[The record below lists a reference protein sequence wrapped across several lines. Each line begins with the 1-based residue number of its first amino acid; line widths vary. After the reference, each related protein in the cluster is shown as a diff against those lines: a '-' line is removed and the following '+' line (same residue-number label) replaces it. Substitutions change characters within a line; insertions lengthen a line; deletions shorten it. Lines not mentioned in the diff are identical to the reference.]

1 MRKIRL
7 FGSRRGATA
16 VIVLL
21 RPLLYRLKD
30 VGPHSRTDFSPYLPV
45 KGYINPV
52 TAVLNQIERA
62 NGLPVSVALLFGIA
76 KFRVMDLQSIKLHQ
90 FSFFGI
96 GHIVAVACGLLAF
109 MRQGANLFLI

>member
-7 FGSRRGATA
+7 FGSRKGATA

-62 NGLPVSVALLFGIA
+62 IWTTRFRRTTIWYCQVPRYGLAEY
-76 KFRVMDLQSIKLHQ
+76 
-90 FSFFGI
+90 
-96 GHIVAVACGLLAF
+96 
-109 MRQGANLFLI
+109 